1 MSDLFSRSRFSRSR
15 RSVLRGSF
23 AGAAAAL
30 LAGVLPAAQLRAAD
44 APEVSEDDPTAKGL
58 KYVADAT
65 KSERPDQSQFCHN
78 CLYFKGASGASVGPC
93 DIFPGKSVNGNGWC
107 SAWMKK

>member
-1 MSDLFSRSRFSRSR
+1 MTKSFSSSR
-15 RSVLRGSF
+15 RSVVLSSL

-30 LAGVLPAAQLRAAD
+30 LAGALPASRTCAAD

-65 KSERPDQSQFCHN
+65 KSERKDMSAFCDN
-78 CLYFKGASGASVGPC
+78 CRYFKGAAGAAKAPC
-93 DIFPGKSVNGNGWC
+93 DLFGGRAVNGKGWC